1 MIKTAST
8 LFALI
13 LVASAGC
20 KKAEP
25 PAKQDPPKPEE
36 PAKPIEKTAPAP
48 AGGDAKLG
56 PAAGTYEID
65 AVHSAVNFRITHMN
79 VSATLGRFNKVSG
92 TFTLDGDLAKS
103 KVDITVAADSIYTA
117 DKKRDEHLKGP
128 DFLNTA
134 QFPTITFKS
143 TAVKA
148 EGDKYSVT
156 GDLELHGVKKPVT
169 AVFELVGTGKH
180 MMDDKQFLAG
190 FLGDLTIKRTDF
202 GMDKMVG
209 PAGDDVHL
217 TISVEGSKK

>member
-1 MIKTAST
+1 MIKTASI
-8 LFALI
+8 LFALV
-13 LVASAGC
+13 VASAAC

-25 PAKQDPPKPEE
+25 PAKQEAPKPEE
-36 PAKPIEKTAPAP
+36 PAKPAEKTAPPP
-48 AGGDAKLG
+48 AAGDAKLG
-56 PAAGTYEID
+56 PIAGTYEID
-65 AVHSAVNFRITHMN
+65 TVHSAVNFRITHMN

-92 TFTLDGDLAKS
+92 SFTLDGDLAKS
-103 KVDITVAADSIYTA
+103 KVEITVAADSVFTA
-117 DKKRDEHLKGP
+117 DKKRDDHLKSP

-148 EGDKYSVT
+148 EGEKFAVT

-169 AVFELVGTGKH
+169 AVFELVGAGKH

-190 FLGDLTIKRTDF
+190 FLGEVTVKRTDF

-209 PAGDDVHL
+209 PAGDEVHL
-217 TISVEGSKK
+217 TIAVEGSKK